1 MATSAPLP
9 LSLFAAGEP
18 AVHDAPAFERHV
30 LDERC
35 WVDVAPGWLA
45 GGDELL
51 AQLEADLPWKQGR
64 RLMWGN
70 WVDEPRLTCGV
81 GLSRDDTPDILRAM
95 AAALSARYDV
105 AFDSCFCNLYREGAD
120 SVAWHS
126 DRLER
131 AERDG
136 KVQVDPL
143 VAIVSLGG
151 PRQFAMRVKDPAERR
166 GTRARSWVL
175 HSGDLLVMGGS
186 CQHRWEHSVPKMRNA
201 PPRMSVT
208 FRHRAPGAEAAPSG

>member
-1 MATSAPLP
+1 MGTSTPLP
-9 LSLFAAGEP
+9 LSLFASGEP
-18 AVHDAPAFERHV
+18 GLASATSFERTV
-30 LDERC
+30 LDDRR
-35 WVDVAPGWLA
+35 WVDVARGWVE

-51 AQLEADLPWKQGR
+51 ARLEADLPWKHGR

-81 GLSRDDTPDILRAM
+81 VLQHRDTPDILPTM
-95 AAALSARYDV
+95 AAALSARYGRE
-105 AFDSCFCNLYREGAD
+105 FDACFCNLYRAGAD
-120 SVAWHS
+120 SVAWHA
-126 DRLER
+126 D
-131 AERDG
+131 RDG

-151 PRQFAMRVKDPAERR
+151 PRQFSMRLKDPSERR
-166 GTRARSWVL
+166 GTRARSWTL

-186 CQHRWEHSVPKMRNA
+186 CQHRWEHAVPKVQHA

-208 FRHRAPGAEAAPSG
+208 FRHRAAEPPGVAAAPNG